1 MFLEMLKLFAI
12 FFKIGLFTFGG
23 GYAMIPMISQDMLQ
37 SNYLSQTQITQF
49 IGISEATPGP
59 FAINIATFAGF
70 HVFEGEA
77 LYIKLLGSFFAT
89 LGVVLPSFIII
100 LIIAM
105 LSDKLIKTKPVQNAL
120 KVIQPMVLGLILAAF
135 LSVSLMAI
143 FGNFKVEISFDYIAL
158 IIFVVVLIIGLKF
171 KKISPVY
178 LILISAI
185 LGVILYQII

>member
-1 MFLEMLKLFAI
+1 MFLELLKLFAI

-23 GYAMIPMISQDMLQ
+23 GYAMIPMINQEMLHN
-37 SNYLSQTQITQF
+37 NYLTQAQITQF

-70 HVFEGEA
+70 HVFEGEP
-77 LYIKLLGSFFAT
+77 LYIQLLGSFFAT
-89 LGVVLPSFIII
+89 LGIVLPSFTII

-120 KVIQPMVLGLILAAF
+120 KVIQPMVLGFILAAF
-135 LSVSLMAI
+135 LSVVLMAI
-143 FGNFKVEISFDYIAL
+143 LGNFKVKISFDYIAL
-158 IIFVVVLIIGLKF
+158 IIFVVVFIIGVKF

-178 LILISAI
+178 LIFISAI
-185 LGVILYQII
+185 LGIILYQFI

>member
-1 MFLEMLKLFAI
+1 MFLELLKLFAI

-23 GYAMIPMISQDMLQ
+23 GYAMIPMINQEMLHN
-37 SNYLSQTQITQF
+37 NYLTQAQITQF

-77 LYIKLLGSFFAT
+77 LYIQLLGSFFAT
-89 LGVVLPSFIII
+89 LGIVLPSFTII

-120 KVIQPMVLGLILAAF
+120 KVIQPMVLGFILAAF
-135 LSVSLMAI
+135 LSVVLMAI
-143 FGNFKVEISFDYIAL
+143 LGNFKVKISFDYIAL
-158 IIFVVVLIIGLKF
+158 IIFVVVFIIGVKF

-178 LILISAI
+178 LIFISAI
-185 LGVILYQII
+185 LGIILYQFI

>member
-1 MFLEMLKLFAI
+1 MFLKMLKLFAI

-23 GYAMIPMISQDMLQ
+23 GYAMIPMISQDLLHN
-37 SNYLSQTQITQF
+37 NYLSQAQITQF

-89 LGVVLPSFIII
+89 LGVFLPSFIII
-100 LIIAM
+100 LIIAI

-120 KVIQPMVLGLILAAF
+120 KVIQPMVLGFILAAF
-135 LSVSLMAI
+135 LSVALMAI
-143 FGNFKVEISFDYIAL
+143 LGNFKVELSFDYIAL

-178 LILISAI
+178 LILISAFLGI
-185 LGVILYQII
+185 LLYQFI